1 MFYNLLSI
9 LVTGVDNN
17 AIWCGYHILI
27 RILVIMPANGD
38 DNAQDYTD
46 LGKRVQQKVVKSTTR
61 MILGAA

>member
-1 MFYNLLSI
+1 MVWLSHFDKGI
-9 LVTGVDNN
+9 GNN
-17 AIWCGYHILI
+17 A
-27 RILVIMPANGD
+27 RQGD